1 MSSKHCCCCGKH
13 LDSPYILMKPIGR
26 NRKIP
31 YCDRCAD
38 KLLIPSL
45 DIARMGV
52 HFEQLPDNLKLAV
65 TDYYES
71 KGMTTRNFNGIV
83 DELQAEW
90 DSAVEDYY
98 ATFGEE
104 LKLLEEDLINNG

>member
-1 MSSKHCCCCGKH
+1 
-13 LDSPYILMKPIGR
+13 MKPIGR

-38 KLLIPSL
+38 RLLIPSL
-45 DIARMGV
+45 DIARMGA

-71 KGMTTRNFNGIV
+71 KGMTTKHFNDIV

-90 DSAVEDYY
+90 ESMVEDYY
-98 ATFGEE
+98 DTFGED
-104 LKLLEEDLINNG
+104 LKLMEEALISNV